1 MRFRE
6 VKPLPK
12 RCRKCPEAKEGKKM
26 GLTEDAYCY
35 NCDYAL
41 ERWEIIEDE
50 DDDEENEPKKRSLL
64 IFLKKFGKI
73 FM

>member
-1 MRFRE
+1 MRLRE

-41 ERWEIIEDE
+41 ERWEIIKDEDE
-50 DDDEENEPKKRSLL
+50 DDDEPKRCGFL